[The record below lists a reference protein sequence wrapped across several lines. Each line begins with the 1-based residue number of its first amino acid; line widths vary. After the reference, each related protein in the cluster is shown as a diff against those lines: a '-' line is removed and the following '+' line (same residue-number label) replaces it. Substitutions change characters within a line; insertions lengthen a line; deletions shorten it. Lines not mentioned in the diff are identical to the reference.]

1 MSLIPAITG
10 ALPSGAQDLF
20 GLALR
25 GLAPAP
31 GGLPLDAPALPQ
43 ASTAPAPL
51 APAPLGWTTLT
62 PEALRDALLDMG
74 EAVSEA
80 NLELA
85 QALTHLGLALTPASL
100 GEARVALARAPGTDA
115 TAFALARFLNL
126 SPTPAV
132 LRALSAVTQGLP
144 ALPSLPQDVMDAL
157 GLSAHAGADPEA
169 LAAELHSLVQE
180 RLRTAEHL
188 LQTGDADSARRHSRT
203 DLLRLLEASDDAP
216 VRAGADALAS
226 HLEGQFLVNVAAQE
240 HQPPLPLYFAL
251 PLQMPDEQAML
262 EMSVQPWDGEREGDA
277 DDEAPYAQAT
287 FRLATARLGG
297 VEATI
302 TGTLSGKLVCRLS
315 AQKPSTLRLLRRGE
329 ASLAASL
336 CALGWPRCTVSCQQA
351 REWRPLW
358 QGGVALSAPRPRGD
372 WRA

>member
-10 ALPSGAQDLF
+10 ALPPGAPNLF

-25 GLAPAP
+25 ALAPAP
-31 GGLPLDAPALPQ
+31 DGQPPASPALPQ
-43 ASTAPAPL
+43 DAAAPAPPL
-51 APAPLGWTTLT
+51 TPPLGWTTLT

-74 EAVSEA
+74 EAASGA

-100 GEARVALARAPGTDA
+100 GEARVALARAPGTDP

-132 LRALSAVTQGLP
+132 LRALSAVTQGAP
-144 ALPSLPQDVMDAL
+144 ALPLLPPDVLDAL
-157 GLSAHAGADPEA
+157 GLSAQAGADPEA
-169 LAAELHSLVQE
+169 LAAELHALVQE
-180 RLRTAEHL
+180 RLRSAEHL
-188 LQTGDADSARRHSRT
+188 LQTGDMDTARRHSRT
-203 DLLRLLEASDDAP
+203 DLLRLLEATDDAP
-216 VRAGADALAS
+216 IRAGADALAS
-226 HLEGQFLVNVAAQE
+226 HLEGQMLVNVAAQE
-240 HQPPLPLYFAL
+240 HQPPLPLYVAL
-251 PLQMPDEQAML
+251 PLQMPDEHVLL
-262 EMSVQPWDGEREGDA
+262 EMSIQPWDDAREGDA

-287 FRLATARLGG
+287 VRLATARLGG
-297 VEATI
+297 VQATLC
-302 TGTLSGKLVCRLS
+302 GTLSGKLSCRLS
-315 AQKPSTLRLLRRGE
+315 AEKPSTLRLLRRGE

-336 CALGWPRCTVSCQQA
+336 SVLGWPRCTVSCQPA
-351 REWRPLW
+351 TEWRPLW